1 MVEGC
6 LILLMVETEEA
17 VEVDE
22 IDEVVEVDEVDE
34 ADEADE
40 TDETDGVDEADETDE
55 IAEVCE
61 AVEAAEVAEVVE
73 SDESDES
80 DEVAAVE
87 ASFLAFL
94 KAAPRSFKVKEFL
107 PEMAFGETFF
117 GSTTRPVSGA
127 INSSFGAF
135 LENSNL
141 GVLGAL
147 VSPRPESERSFLYF
161 SLCSILA
168 RISAS
173 TSARGLE

>member
-17 VEVDE
+17 VEADE
-22 IDEVVEVDEVDE
+22 IDEVVEVDG

-40 TDETDGVDEADETDE
+40 MDGVDEADETDE

-61 AVEAAEVAEVVE
+61 AAEAAEVDELDEFAEVV
-73 SDESDES
+73 
-80 DEVAAVE
+80 AVE
-87 ASFLAFL
+87 ASFLAFS
-94 KAAPRSFKVKEFL
+94 KAAPRSFRVKEFL

-117 GSTTRPVSGA
+117 GSITRPVSGA
-127 INSSFGAF
+127 MNSSFGAF

-147 VSPRPESERSFLYF
+147 FSPRPESERSFLYF

>member
-6 LILLMVETEEA
+6 LILLMVETGEA

-22 IDEVVEVDEVDE
+22 IDEATEVDG

-40 TDETDGVDEADETDE
+40 TDETDDTDEADETDE

-61 AVEAAEVAEVVE
+61 AVEAAEVVE
-73 SDESDES
+73 SDESV
-80 DEVAAVE
+80 EVAVVE
-87 ASFLAFL
+87 ASFLAFS
-94 KAAPRSFKVKEFL
+94 KAAPRSFRVKEFL

-117 GSTTRPVSGA
+117 GSITRPVSGA

-147 VSPRPESERSFLYF
+147 FSPRPESERSFLYF

>member
-6 LILLMVETEEA
+6 LTLLMVETGEA

-22 IDEVVEVDEVDE
+22 IDEATEVDGVDE
-34 ADEADE
+34 TDE

-61 AVEAAEVAEVVE
+61 AAEVSEVTEFAEVV
-73 SDESDES
+73 
-80 DEVAAVE
+80 AVE
-87 ASFLAFL
+87 ASFLAFS

-117 GSTTRPVSGA
+117 GSITRPVSGA
-127 INSSFGAF
+127 MNSSFGAF

-147 VSPRPESERSFLYF
+147 FSPRPELERSFLYF

>member
-6 LILLMVETEEA
+6 LILLMVETGEA

-22 IDEVVEVDEVDE
+22 IDEATEVDG

-40 TDETDGVDEADETDE
+40 MDGVDEADETDE

-61 AVEAAEVAEVVE
+61 AAEAAEVDELDEFAEVV
-73 SDESDES
+73 
-80 DEVAAVE
+80 AVE
-87 ASFLAFL
+87 ASFLAFS

-141 GVLGAL
+141 EVLGAL
-147 VSPRPESERSFLYF
+147 FSPRPESERSFLYF

>member
-6 LILLMVETEEA
+6 LILLMVETGEA

-22 IDEVVEVDEVDE
+22 IDEATEVDG

-40 TDETDGVDEADETDE
+40 TDETDETDE

-61 AVEAAEVAEVVE
+61 AVEAAEVVE
-73 SDESDES
+73 SDESV
-80 DEVAAVE
+80 EVAVVE
-87 ASFLAFL
+87 ASFLAFS

-127 INSSFGAF
+127 MNSSFGAF

-147 VSPRPESERSFLYF
+147 FSPRPESERSFLYF

>member
-6 LILLMVETEEA
+6 LVLLIVETGGV

-22 IDEVVEVDEVDE
+22 IDEVVEVGR

-40 TDETDGVDEADETDE
+40 MDGVDGAYETDE

-61 AVEAAEVAEVVE
+61 AVESTEAAEVGEL
-73 SDESDES
+73 DESV
-80 DEVAAVE
+80 EVAAVE
-87 ASFLAFL
+87 ASFLAFS
-94 KAAPRSFKVKEFL
+94 KAAPRSFRVKEFL
-107 PEMAFGETFF
+107 PEMVFGETFF
-117 GSTTRPVSGA
+117 GSITRPVSGA

-147 VSPRPESERSFLYF
+147 FSLRPESERSFLYF

>member
-6 LILLMVETEEA
+6 LTLLIVETGEV

-22 IDEVVEVDEVDE
+22 IDEVVEI
-34 ADEADE
+34 
-40 TDETDGVDEADETDE
+40 DGTDEADETDE

-61 AVEAAEVAEVVE
+61 AAEVAGLV
-73 SDESDES
+73 
-80 DEVAAVE
+80 AVE
-87 ASFLAFL
+87 ASFLAFS
-94 KAAPRSFKVKEFL
+94 KAAPRSFRVKEFL

-141 GVLGAL
+141 GVLGA
-147 VSPRPESERSFLYF
+147 VFSPRPQSERS
-161 SLCSILA
+161 
-168 RISAS
+168 
-173 TSARGLE
+173 

>member
-17 VEVDE
+17 VEADE
-22 IDEVVEVDEVDE
+22 IDEATEVDG
-34 ADEADE
+34 ADEA
-40 TDETDGVDEADETDE
+40 DETDGVDEADETDE

-61 AVEAAEVAEVVE
+61 AAEAAEVGAL
-73 SDESDES
+73 DESV
-80 DEVAAVE
+80 EVAVVE

-94 KAAPRSFKVKEFL
+94 KAAPRSFRVKEFL

-117 GSTTRPVSGA
+117 GSITRPVSGA
-127 INSSFGAF
+127 MNSSFGAF

-147 VSPRPESERSFLYF
+147 FSPRPESERSFLYF

>member
-6 LILLMVETEEA
+6 LILLMVETGEA

-22 IDEVVEVDEVDE
+22 IDEATEVDG

-40 TDETDGVDEADETDE
+40 MDGVDGADETDE

-61 AVEAAEVAEVVE
+61 AVEAAEVVE
-73 SDESDES
+73 SDESV
-80 DEVAAVE
+80 EVAVVE
-87 ASFLAFL
+87 ASFLAFS

-117 GSTTRPVSGA
+117 GSITRPVSGA
-127 INSSFGAF
+127 MNSSFGAF

-147 VSPRPESERSFLYF
+147 FSPRPELERSFLYF

>member
-6 LILLMVETEEA
+6 LTLLMVETGEV

-22 IDEVVEVDEVDE
+22 IDEATEVDG

-40 TDETDGVDEADETDE
+40 TDEVDEADEADETDE

-61 AVEAAEVAEVVE
+61 AVEAAEAAEVGE
-73 SDESDES
+73 LDELV
-80 DEVAAVE
+80 EVAAVE
-87 ASFLAFL
+87 ASFLAFS
-94 KAAPRSFKVKEFL
+94 KAAPRSFRVKEFL
-107 PEMAFGETFF
+107 PETAFGETFF
-117 GSTTRPVSGA
+117 GSIIRPVSGA

-147 VSPRPESERSFLYF
+147 FSPRPESERSFLYF

>member
-6 LILLMVETEEA
+6 LVLLIVETGEV

-22 IDEVVEVDEVDE
+22 IDEVVEVGR

-40 TDETDGVDEADETDE
+40 MDGVDGADETDE

-61 AVEAAEVAEVVE
+61 AVESTEAAEVGEL
-73 SDESDES
+73 DESV
-80 DEVAAVE
+80 EVAAVE
-87 ASFLAFL
+87 ASFLAFS

-141 GVLGAL
+141 EVLGAL
-147 VSPRPESERSFLYF
+147 FSPRPESERSFLYF

>member
-6 LILLMVETEEA
+6 LILLMVETGEA

-22 IDEVVEVDEVDE
+22 IDEVTEVDGADE
-34 ADEADE
+34 MDGVDEADE
-40 TDETDGVDEADETDE
+40 TDEVDEADETDE
-55 IAEVCE
+55 IAEACESAEVSEVTEFAE
-61 AVEAAEVAEVVE
+61 AV
-73 SDESDES
+73 
-80 DEVAAVE
+80 AVE
-87 ASFLAFL
+87 ASFLAFS
-94 KAAPRSFKVKEFL
+94 KAAPRSFRVKEFL

-127 INSSFGAF
+127 INSNFGAF

-147 VSPRPESERSFLYF
+147 LSPRPESERSFLYF

>member
-6 LILLMVETEEA
+6 LTLLIVETGEV

-22 IDEVVEVDEVDE
+22 IDDVVEI
-34 ADEADE
+34 
-40 TDETDGVDEADETDE
+40 DGTDEADETDE

-61 AVEAAEVAEVVE
+61 AAEVAGLV
-73 SDESDES
+73 
-80 DEVAAVE
+80 AVE
-87 ASFLAFL
+87 ASFLAFS

-141 GVLGAL
+141 VVLGAL
-147 VSPRPESERSFLYF
+147 FSPRPESERSFLYF

-173 TSARGLE
+173 TSERGLE

>member
-6 LILLMVETEEA
+6 LTLLMVETGEV
-17 VEVDE
+17 VEVDGV
-22 IDEVVEVDEVDE
+22 DETTEVDEVDE
-34 ADEADE
+34 TTEVDEADGV
-40 TDETDGVDEADETDE
+40 DETDGADRSDKMDE
-55 IAEVCE
+55 IDEVCE
-61 AVEAAEVAEVVE
+61 AAEVSEVTEFAEVV
-73 SDESDES
+73 
-80 DEVAAVE
+80 AVE

-94 KAAPRSFKVKEFL
+94 KAAPRSFRVKELL
-107 PEMAFGETFF
+107 PETVFGETFF
-117 GSTTRPVSGA
+117 GSTMRPVSGA

>member
-6 LILLMVETEEA
+6 LILLMVETGEA

-22 IDEVVEVDEVDE
+22 IDEVTEVDGADE
-34 ADEADE
+34 MDGVDEADE
-40 TDETDGVDEADETDE
+40 TDEVDEADETDE
-55 IAEVCE
+55 IAEACESAEVSEVTEFAE
-61 AVEAAEVAEVVE
+61 AV
-73 SDESDES
+73 
-80 DEVAAVE
+80 AVE
-87 ASFLAFL
+87 ASFLAFS
-94 KAAPRSFKVKEFL
+94 KAAPRSFRVKEFL

-147 VSPRPESERSFLYF
+147 FSPRPESERSFLYF

>member
-1 MVEGC
+1 M
-6 LILLMVETEEA
+6 LLMVETGEV

-22 IDEVVEVDEVDE
+22 IDEVVEVDG
-34 ADEADE
+34 A
-40 TDETDGVDEADETDE
+40 DEADETDE

-61 AVEAAEVAEVVE
+61 AVEAAEAAEVGELDELVE
-73 SDESDES
+73 
-80 DEVAAVE
+80 VTAVE

-117 GSTTRPVSGA
+117 GSITRPVSGA
-127 INSSFGAF
+127 MNSSFGAF

-147 VSPRPESERSFLYF
+147 FSPRPELERSFLYF

>member
-6 LILLMVETEEA
+6 LILLMVETGE
-17 VEVDE
+17 VIEVDE
-22 IDEVVEVDEVDE
+22 IDEATEVDG

-40 TDETDGVDEADETDE
+40 MDGVDEADETDE
-55 IAEVCE
+55 IAEACE
-61 AVEAAEVAEVVE
+61 SAEVSEVAEFAGL
-73 SDESDES
+73 
-80 DEVAAVE
+80 VAAE
-87 ASFLAFL
+87 ASFLAFS
-94 KAAPRSFKVKEFL
+94 KAAPRSFRVKEFL

-117 GSTTRPVSGA
+117 GSITRPVSGA

-147 VSPRPESERSFLYF
+147 FSPRPESERSFLYF

>member
-1 MVEGC
+1 M
-6 LILLMVETEEA
+6 LTMVETGEV

-22 IDEVVEVDEVDE
+22 IDEFVEIDG
-34 ADEADE
+34 ADEA
-40 TDETDGVDEADETDE
+40 DETDGVDEADETDE

-61 AVEAAEVAEVVE
+61 AAEVAGLV
-73 SDESDES
+73 
-80 DEVAAVE
+80 AVE
-87 ASFLAFL
+87 APFLAFS
-94 KAAPRSFKVKEFL
+94 KAAPRSFRVKEFL

-117 GSTTRPVSGA
+117 GSITRPVSGA

-147 VSPRPESERSFLYF
+147 FSLRPESERSFLYF

>member
-1 MVEGC
+1 M
-6 LILLMVETEEA
+6 
-17 VEVDE
+17 
-22 IDEVVEVDEVDE
+22 
-34 ADEADE
+34 
-40 TDETDGVDEADETDE
+40 
-55 IAEVCE
+55 
-61 AVEAAEVAEVVE
+61 
-73 SDESDES
+73 
-80 DEVAAVE
+80 
-87 ASFLAFL
+87 
-94 KAAPRSFKVKEFL
+94 AAPRSFRVKEFL

-147 VSPRPESERSFLYF
+147 FSPRPESERSFLYF

>member
-6 LILLMVETEEA
+6 LILLMVETGEA

-22 IDEVVEVDEVDE
+22 IDEV
-34 ADEADE
+34 
-40 TDETDGVDEADETDE
+40 DETDGVDEADETDE
-55 IAEVCE
+55 VAEVCE
-61 AVEAAEVAEVVE
+61 AAEVAGLV
-73 SDESDES
+73 
-80 DEVAAVE
+80 AVE

-94 KAAPRSFKVKEFL
+94 KAAPRSFRVKEFL

-117 GSTTRPVSGA
+117 GSITRPVSGA

>member
-6 LILLMVETEEA
+6 LILLMVETGEV
-17 VEVDE
+17 VEVDGV
-22 IDEVVEVDEVDE
+22 DEVVEVDG
-34 ADEADE
+34 ADEANE
-40 TDETDGVDEADETDE
+40 TDEVDEADETDE

-61 AVEAAEVAEVVE
+61 AAEAAEVGAL
-73 SDESDES
+73 DESV
-80 DEVAAVE
+80 EVAVVE

-94 KAAPRSFKVKEFL
+94 KAAPRSFRVKEFL

-117 GSTTRPVSGA
+117 GSITRPVSGA
-127 INSSFGAF
+127 MNSSFGAF

-147 VSPRPESERSFLYF
+147 FSLRPESERSFLYF

>member
-6 LILLMVETEEA
+6 LILLMVETGEA

-22 IDEVVEVDEVDE
+22 IDEATEVDG
-34 ADEADE
+34 A
-40 TDETDGVDEADETDE
+40 DEADETDE

-61 AVEAAEVAEVVE
+61 AVEASEAAEVGEL
-73 SDESDES
+73 DELV
-80 DEVAAVE
+80 EVAAVG

-94 KAAPRSFKVKEFL
+94 MAAPRSFRVKEFL

-147 VSPRPESERSFLYF
+147 FSPRPESERSFLYF

>member
-1 MVEGC
+1 M
-6 LILLMVETEEA
+6 
-17 VEVDE
+17 DE
-22 IDEVVEVDEVDE
+22 IDEVVEVDGADE
-34 ADEADE
+34 MDGVDEADE
-40 TDETDGVDEADETDE
+40 TDEVDEADETDE
-55 IAEVCE
+55 IAEACESAEVSEVTEFAE
-61 AVEAAEVAEVVE
+61 AV
-73 SDESDES
+73 
-80 DEVAAVE
+80 AVE
-87 ASFLAFL
+87 ASFLAFS
-94 KAAPRSFKVKEFL
+94 KAAPRSFRVKEFL

-135 LENSNL
+135 LENSNF

-147 VSPRPESERSFLYF
+147 FSPRPESERSFLYF

>member
-1 MVEGC
+1 MVEGY
-6 LILLMVETEEA
+6 LKLLMVET
-17 VEVDE
+17 V
-22 IDEVVEVDEVDE
+22 EVVEVDGVDETTEVDE
-34 ADEADE
+34 ADGV
-40 TDETDGVDEADETDE
+40 DETDGADEADE

-61 AVEAAEVAEVVE
+61 AAEVSEVTEFAEVV
-73 SDESDES
+73 
-80 DEVAAVE
+80 AVE

-94 KAAPRSFKVKEFL
+94 MAAPRSFRVKEFL

>member
-1 MVEGC
+1 MVEDC
-6 LILLMVETEEA
+6 LTLLIVETGEV

-22 IDEVVEVDEVDE
+22 IDEVDETDGVDE
-34 ADEADE
+34 ADGV
-40 TDETDGVDEADETDE
+40 DETDGVDEADETDE
-55 IAEVCE
+55 VAEVCE
-61 AVEAAEVAEVVE
+61 AAEVAGLV
-73 SDESDES
+73 
-80 DEVAAVE
+80 AVE

-94 KAAPRSFKVKEFL
+94 KAAPRSFRVKEFL

-117 GSTTRPVSGA
+117 GSITRPVSGA

>member
-6 LILLMVETEEA
+6 LTLLIVETGEV

-22 IDEVVEVDEVDE
+22 IDEVVEI
-34 ADEADE
+34 
-40 TDETDGVDEADETDE
+40 DGTDEADETDE

-61 AVEAAEVAEVVE
+61 AAEVAGLV
-73 SDESDES
+73 
-80 DEVAAVE
+80 AVE
-87 ASFLAFL
+87 ASFLAFS
-94 KAAPRSFKVKEFL
+94 KAAPGSFRVKEFL

-127 INSSFGAF
+127 INSNFGAF

-147 VSPRPESERSFLYF
+147 LSPRPESERSFLYF

>member
-6 LILLMVETEEA
+6 LTLLMVETVEV
-17 VEVDE
+17 VEVDGV
-22 IDEVVEVDEVDE
+22 DETTEVDEVDE
-34 ADEADE
+34 TTEVDEADGV
-40 TDETDGVDEADETDE
+40 DETDGADEADE

-61 AVEAAEVAEVVE
+61 AAEVSEVTEFAEVV
-73 SDESDES
+73 
-80 DEVAAVE
+80 AVE

-94 KAAPRSFKVKEFL
+94 MAAPRSFRVKEFL

-117 GSTTRPVSGA
+117 GSITRPVSGA

-147 VSPRPESERSFLYF
+147 FSLRPESERSFLYF
-161 SLCSILA
+161 SLCSILP

-173 TSARGLE
+173 TSSRGLE

>member
-6 LILLMVETEEA
+6 LILLMVETGEA

-22 IDEVVEVDEVDE
+22 IDEVTEVDG
-34 ADEADE
+34 ADEM
-40 TDETDGVDEADETDE
+40 DGVDEADETDE
-55 IAEVCE
+55 IAEACESAEVSEVTEFAE
-61 AVEAAEVAEVVE
+61 AV
-73 SDESDES
+73 
-80 DEVAAVE
+80 AVE
-87 ASFLAFL
+87 ASFLAFS
-94 KAAPRSFKVKEFL
+94 KAAPRSFRVKEFL

-147 VSPRPESERSFLYF
+147 FSPRPESERSFLYF

>member
-6 LILLMVETEEA
+6 LTLLIVETG
-17 VEVDE
+17 
-22 IDEVVEVDEVDE
+22 EVVEVYGVDETTEEDEVDE
-34 ADEADE
+34 
-40 TDETDGVDEADETDE
+40 TDEADETDE

-61 AVEAAEVAEVVE
+61 AAEVAGLV
-73 SDESDES
+73 
-80 DEVAAVE
+80 AVE
-87 ASFLAFL
+87 ASFLAFS
-94 KAAPRSFKVKEFL
+94 KAAPRSFRVKEFL

-127 INSSFGAF
+127 INSNFGAF

-147 VSPRPESERSFLYF
+147 LSPRPESERSFLYF

>member
-6 LILLMVETEEA
+6 LTLLMVETGEV

-22 IDEVVEVDEVDE
+22 IDETTEVDEVDE
-34 ADEADE
+34 TDEVDEADGVDEMDGADEADE
-40 TDETDGVDEADETDE
+40 MDEV
-55 IAEVCE
+55 AEVCE
-61 AVEAAEVAEVVE
+61 VAEVTGLV
-73 SDESDES
+73 
-80 DEVAAVE
+80 AVE

-94 KAAPRSFKVKEFL
+94 MAAPRSFKVKEFL

-117 GSTTRPVSGA
+117 GSITRPVSGA
-127 INSSFGAF
+127 MNSSFGAF

-147 VSPRPESERSFLYF
+147 FSPRPELERSFLYF

>member
-1 MVEGC
+1 MA
-6 LILLMVETEEA
+6 ETGEA

-61 AVEAAEVAEVVE
+61 AAEVAGLV
-73 SDESDES
+73 
-80 DEVAAVE
+80 AVE
-87 ASFLAFL
+87 ASFLAFS
-94 KAAPRSFKVKEFL
+94 KAAPRSFRVKEFL

-127 INSSFGAF
+127 MNSSFGAF

-147 VSPRPESERSFLYF
+147 FSPRP
-161 SLCSILA
+161 
-168 RISAS
+168 
-173 TSARGLE
+173 

>member
-1 MVEGC
+1 M
-6 LILLMVETEEA
+6 ILLMVETEEA
-17 VEVDE
+17 VEADE
-22 IDEVVEVDEVDE
+22 IDEATEVDG

-40 TDETDGVDEADETDE
+40 MDGVDEADETDE

-61 AVEAAEVAEVVE
+61 AAEAAEVDELDEFAEVV
-73 SDESDES
+73 
-80 DEVAAVE
+80 AVE
-87 ASFLAFL
+87 ASFLAFS

-141 GVLGAL
+141 EVLGAL
-147 VSPRPESERSFLYF
+147 FSPRPESERSFLYF

>member
-1 MVEGC
+1 MVKGC
-6 LILLMVETEEA
+6 LTLLIVETGEVVEA
-17 VEVDE
+17 DGVDE
-22 IDEVVEVDEVDE
+22 TAEVDEVDE
-34 ADEADE
+34 TDEVDEADGVV
-40 TDETDGVDEADETDE
+40 ETDGVDRSDEMDE
-55 IAEVCE
+55 IDEVC
-61 AVEAAEVAEVVE
+61 EVAEVTE
-73 SDESDES
+73 FA
-80 DEVAAVE
+80 EVVAVE
-87 ASFLAFL
+87 ASFLAFS
-94 KAAPRSFKVKEFL
+94 KAAPRSFRVKEFL

-147 VSPRPESERSFLYF
+147 FSPRPESERSFLYF

>member
-6 LILLMVETEEA
+6 LTLLIVETGEV

-22 IDEVVEVDEVDE
+22 IDEVVEI
-34 ADEADE
+34 
-40 TDETDGVDEADETDE
+40 DGTDEADETDE

-61 AVEAAEVAEVVE
+61 VAEVAGLV
-73 SDESDES
+73 
-80 DEVAAVE
+80 AVE
-87 ASFLAFL
+87 ASFLAFS
-94 KAAPRSFKVKEFL
+94 KAAPRSFRVKEFL

-117 GSTTRPVSGA
+117 GSITRPVSGA

-147 VSPRPESERSFLYF
+147 FSPRPESERSFLYF

>member
-17 VEVDE
+17 VEADE
-22 IDEVVEVDEVDE
+22 IDEATEVDG

-40 TDETDGVDEADETDE
+40 MDGVDEADETDE

-61 AVEAAEVAEVVE
+61 AAEAAEVDELDEFAEVV
-73 SDESDES
+73 
-80 DEVAAVE
+80 AVK
-87 ASFLAFL
+87 ASFLAFS
-94 KAAPRSFKVKEFL
+94 KAAPRSFRVKEFL

-117 GSTTRPVSGA
+117 GSITRPVSGA

>member
-17 VEVDE
+17 VEADE
-22 IDEVVEVDEVDE
+22 IDEVVEVDG

-40 TDETDGVDEADETDE
+40 MDGVDEANETDE

-61 AVEAAEVAEVVE
+61 AAEAAEVDELDEFAEVV
-73 SDESDES
+73 
-80 DEVAAVE
+80 AVE
-87 ASFLAFL
+87 ASFLAFS
-94 KAAPRSFKVKEFL
+94 KAAPRSFRVKEFL

-127 INSSFGAF
+127 INSNFGAF

-147 VSPRPESERSFLYF
+147 FSPRPESERSFLYF

>member
-1 MVEGC
+1 M
-6 LILLMVETEEA
+6 
-17 VEVDE
+17 DE
-22 IDEVVEVDEVDE
+22 IDEVVEI
-34 ADEADE
+34 
-40 TDETDGVDEADETDE
+40 DGTDEADETDE

-61 AVEAAEVAEVVE
+61 AAEVAGLV
-73 SDESDES
+73 
-80 DEVAAVE
+80 AVE
-87 ASFLAFL
+87 ASFLAFS
-94 KAAPRSFKVKEFL
+94 KAAPRSFRVKEFL

-147 VSPRPESERSFLYF
+147 FSPRPESERSFLYF

>member
-1 MVEGC
+1 MVKGC
-6 LILLMVETEEA
+6 LTLLIVETGEVVEA
-17 VEVDE
+17 DGVDE
-22 IDEVVEVDEVDE
+22 TAEVDEVDE
-34 ADEADE
+34 TDEVDEADGVV
-40 TDETDGVDEADETDE
+40 ETDGVDRPDEMDE
-55 IAEVCE
+55 IDEVC
-61 AVEAAEVAEVVE
+61 EVAEVTE
-73 SDESDES
+73 FA
-80 DEVAAVE
+80 EVVAVE
-87 ASFLAFL
+87 ASFLAFS
-94 KAAPRSFKVKEFL
+94 KAAPRSFRVKEFL

-147 VSPRPESERSFLYF
+147 FSPRPESERSFLYF

>member
-17 VEVDE
+17 VEADE
-22 IDEVVEVDEVDE
+22 IDEVVEVDG

-40 TDETDGVDEADETDE
+40 MDGVDEADETDE

-61 AVEAAEVAEVVE
+61 AAEAAEVDELDEFAEVV
-73 SDESDES
+73 
-80 DEVAAVE
+80 AVE
-87 ASFLAFL
+87 ASFLAFS

-141 GVLGAL
+141 EVLGAL
-147 VSPRPESERSFLYF
+147 FSPRPESERSFLYF

>member
-17 VEVDE
+17 VEADE
-22 IDEVVEVDEVDE
+22 IDEATEVDG

-40 TDETDGVDEADETDE
+40 MDGADGADETDE

-61 AVEAAEVAEVVE
+61 AVEAAEVVE
-73 SDESDES
+73 SDESV
-80 DEVAAVE
+80 EVAVVE
-87 ASFLAFL
+87 ASFLAFS
-94 KAAPRSFKVKEFL
+94 KAAPRSFRVKEFL
-107 PEMAFGETFF
+107 PEMAFGEPFF
-117 GSTTRPVSGA
+117 GSITRPVSGA
-127 INSSFGAF
+127 MNSSFGAF

-147 VSPRPESERSFLYF
+147 FSPRPESERSFLYF